1 MTVETAPPPTRT
13 RLPFATYVLAL
24 TVFCL
29 GTSEFVLAGLLPQ
42 LAGDLGA
49 TIPSAGLLI
58 SGFAVGMLV
67 GAPVMALLTLRLP
80 RKLTL
85 VGAAVVFAVMHLGGA
100 LTDDFALLM
109 TTRVIAAVACATFW
123 AVAAVTIVTI
133 TPADATARGLG
144 ALVGGLTLA
153 NIIGVPLGTWI
164 GQAQGWRVAFLAI
177 SVATVVATIA
187 TLRWVPE
194 TSDRTT
200 SSPPARELLRTEVGA
215 LANRRLWLALG
226 TTATF
231 QASVFA
237 TFSYLAP
244 LLTDVSHLA
253 EGAVPAVLLL
263 FGVGSFVGITV
274 GSRYAD
280 RNLLG
285 NVVIS
290 LLATLVSL
298 VALRVVAPAG
308 VLVAVAV
315 FVFGAAAF
323 SIASAL
329 NARVFVHAGAAP
341 TLASAVNVSAFN
353 VGNAIGP
360 WLGGLAIAA
369 GLGYLSPIWVSAG
382 LVLMALGLAATSWR
396 LERPTPEPAALPATL
411 EHAAVVTDCA
421 RG

>member
-1 MTVETAPPPTRT
+1 MTTTAPPRTET

-42 LAGDLGA
+42 LARDLDA
-49 TIPSAGLLI
+49 TIPSTGLLI

-85 VGAAVVFAVMHLGGA
+85 VGAAGVFAGMHLAGA

-109 TTRVIAAVACATFW
+109 TTRVVAAVACATFW
-123 AVAAVTIVTI
+123 AVAAVTVVTI
-133 TPADATARGLG
+133 TPEAATARGLG

-153 NIIGVPLGTWI
+153 NIVGVPLGTWI

-177 SVATVVATIA
+177 AVATVLA
-187 TLRWVPE
+187 TLATVRWVPE
-194 TSDRTT
+194 TSDRTA
-200 SSPPARELLRTEVGA
+200 SAPPMRDLLRTEIGA

-226 TTATF
+226 TTASI

-244 LLTDVSHLA
+244 LLTDVSHLD
-253 EGAVPAVLLL
+253 EGAVPALLLL
-263 FGVGSFVGITV
+263 FGIGSFVGITI

-285 NVVIS
+285 NVIIS
-290 LLATLVSL
+290 LLATLVAL
-298 VALRVVAPAG
+298 PALRVLAPAG
-308 VLVAVAV
+308 AIVAVAV
-315 FVFGAAAF
+315 FALGAAAF
-323 SIASAL
+323 SIASAI
-329 NARVFVHAGAAP
+329 NARVFLHAGDAP

-360 WLGGLAIAA
+360 WLGGLVIGA
-369 GLGYLSPIWVSAG
+369 GLGYLSPIWVSVG
-382 LVLMALGLAATSWR
+382 LVLVALGLAATSWR
-396 LERPTPEPAALPATL
+396 LERPASETAPLPATF
-411 EHAAVVTDCA
+411 EPAGADCA
-421 RG
+421 RC

>member
-1 MTVETAPPPTRT
+1 MTTTAPPRTET
-13 RLPFATYVLAL
+13 RLPLATYVLAL

-42 LAGDLGA
+42 LADDLEA

-85 VGAAVVFAVMHLGGA
+85 VGAATVFALMHLGGV

-109 TTRVIAAVACATFW
+109 TTRVLAAVACATFW

-133 TPADATARGLG
+133 TPKEATARGLG
-144 ALVGGLTLA
+144 VLVGGLTLA

-164 GQAQGWRVAFLAI
+164 GQAQGWRAAFLAI
-177 SVATVVATIA
+177 AVTTVLATVA

-200 SSPPARELLRTEVGA
+200 SAPPMRELLRTEVGA

-244 LLTDVSHLA
+244 LLTDVSGLDA
-253 EGAVPAVLLL
+253 GAVPAILLL
-263 FGVGSFVGITV
+263 FGIGSFVGITT

-290 LLATLVSL
+290 LLVTL
-298 VALRVVAPAG
+298 VALGALRAVAPAG
-308 VLVAVAV
+308 PVVAVTV
-315 FVFGAAAF
+315 FAFGAAAF

-353 VGNAIGP
+353 VGNAAGP
-360 WLGGLAIAA
+360 WLGGLAIGA

-382 LVLMALGLAATSWR
+382 LVLLALGLAATSWR
-396 LERPTPEPAALPATL
+396 LERPDPETAPLPATL
-411 EHAAVVTDCA
+411 EPAPVGADCA
-421 RG
+421 QG